1 MATKGASSF
10 QTKTTNS
17 MGRGAGSNSAGNMG
31 TNDLNNSGETAFVS
45 FLILLTL
52 LFCLI
57 LPFELY
63 LYIIVKDAVEM
74 CYKVKNG

>member
-1 MATKGASSF
+1 MGHRYGSS
-10 QTKTTNS
+10 
-17 MGRGAGSNSAGNMG
+17 GDGNMG
-31 TNDLNNSGETAFVS
+31 TNSGNSSSETAFVS

-52 LFCLI
+52 LFFII

-74 CYKVKNG
+74 CYKAK